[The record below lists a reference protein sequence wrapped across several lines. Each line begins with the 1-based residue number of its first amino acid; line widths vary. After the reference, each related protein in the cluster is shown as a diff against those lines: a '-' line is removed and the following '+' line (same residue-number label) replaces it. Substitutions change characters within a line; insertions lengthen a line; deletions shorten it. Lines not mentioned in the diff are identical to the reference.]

1 MTTVRPPSSMCPRS
15 CRSWWSH
22 RCRPVPSAP
31 RGSVRTRCSTPPRRV
46 PTRFTTRRVC
56 ACVRSR
62 SPGRESTAS
71 SSAPEGGCDVWQLA
85 VADPAP
91 FELLS
96 PRSIDEAVDLSAR
109 HGFDSALMA
118 GGTDLLDQLKQHR
131 RTPRFVINLKTI
143 PDLRKLTVSE
153 ERVSIGAL
161 TTIGDLERHVEL
173 NRLCPA
179 LTKAASRV
187 ATPQIRNVGT
197 IGGNLLQDSR
207 CPYYRGPW
215 YCYRAGGIQ
224 CDARHG
230 VNQEHAIFGGNR
242 CYTVSASDTHPAPLA
257 LGATATLDGPAMRQ
271 LAVEDLFMS
280 PDENVTVMHRVA
292 AGHILSQST
301 VPIRSGV
308 RSTFIKYAMRQSWDF
323 AIASVAVALRLDGG
337 IARDARIVL
346 GGVAP
351 IPWRNVD
358 AEREIEGKR
367 LDQNTIES

>member
-1 MTTVRPPSSMCPRS
+1 
-15 CRSWWSH
+15 
-22 RCRPVPSAP
+22 
-31 RGSVRTRCSTPPRRV
+31 
-46 PTRFTTRRVC
+46 
-56 ACVRSR
+56 
-62 SPGRESTAS
+62 
-71 SSAPEGGCDVWQLA
+71 VWQLA
-85 VADPAP
+85 VDEPAP

-143 PDLRKLTVSE
+143 RDLRKLTVSG

-242 CYTVSASDTHPAPLA
+242 CYTVSPSDTAPALIA
-257 LGATATLDGPAMRQ
+257 LGATATIHGPAPRQ
-271 LAVEDLFMS
+271 VSLEDLFM
-280 PDENVTVMHRVA
+280 PPAENITSMHRVTH
-292 AGHILSQST
+292 GQILSEVT
-301 VPIRSGV
+301 VPIRAGV
-308 RSTFIKYAMRQSWDF
+308 RSTFIKYAMRNSWDF
-323 AIASVAVALRLDGG
+323 AIASVAVALRLDSGL
-337 IARDARIVL
+337 ARDARIVI

-351 IPWRNVD
+351 IPWRSQD
-358 AEREIEGKR
+358 AEREIDGKR
-367 LDQNTIES
+367 LDRTTIEAAARAAIAGARPLAQNEYKIAVVKKLVRTALMELAQ